1 MSLLLSWWQLFIMVL
16 MIRRVI
22 AIMNLMIEWVRVE
35 MINI

>member
-1 MSLLLSWWQLFIMVL
+1 MSLLLNWWQLFIMVL

>member
-1 MSLLLSWWQLFIMVL
+1 MSLLLNWWQLFIMVL
-16 MIRRVI
+16 MICRVI